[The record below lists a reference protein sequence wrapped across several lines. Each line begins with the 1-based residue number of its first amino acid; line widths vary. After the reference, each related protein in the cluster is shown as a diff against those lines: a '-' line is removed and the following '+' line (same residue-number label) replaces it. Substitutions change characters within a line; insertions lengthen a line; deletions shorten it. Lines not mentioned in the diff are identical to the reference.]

1 MIAVQLQY
9 AHVGA
14 IVEST
19 AGAAATGRTTE
30 RNCKF
35 VEKKNAS
42 RARQRKPAGGDGRN
56 YSRERRCAID
66 VTGTKR

>member
-30 RNCKF
+30 RNCKC
-35 VEKKNAS
+35 VEKKMRLVRDRENLPVATVEITLAS
-42 RARQRKPAGGDGRN
+42 DAVR
-56 YSRERRCAID
+56 
-66 VTGTKR
+66 

>member
-1 MIAVQLQY
+1 LQLQY

-30 RNCKF
+30 DCKF
-35 VEKKNAS
+35 VKKKNAS

-56 YSRERRCAID
+56 YSRERRCAIN

>member
-30 RNCKF
+30 DCKF
-35 VEKKNAS
+35 VEKKMRLVRDRENLPVATVEITLAS
-42 RARQRKPAGGDGRN
+42 DAVR
-56 YSRERRCAID
+56 
-66 VTGTKR
+66 